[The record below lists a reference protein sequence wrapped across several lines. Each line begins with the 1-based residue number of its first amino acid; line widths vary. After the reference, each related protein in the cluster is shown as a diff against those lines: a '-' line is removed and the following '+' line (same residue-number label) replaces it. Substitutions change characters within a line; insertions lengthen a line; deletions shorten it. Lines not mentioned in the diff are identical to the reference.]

1 MVHANDETPFAKHRG
16 GDHWYAPLPINTGA
30 LCSLL
35 FALCSLLSALCSL
48 PYTFAHKCL
57 SHLLHAISTKLLKIR
72 NLN

>member
-35 FALCSLLSALCSL
+35 FALCH
-48 PYTFAHKCL
+48 T
-57 SHLLHAISTKLLKIR
+57 HLLTNASLISFTQLALSS
-72 NLN
+72 